1 MFFLLL
7 LIIVYFLFQSQSE
20 QQTEH
25 EDEEEEEVEPLLK
38 YNRLGNDLKKVL
50 SADPASCLAV
60 HSKVSPLK

>member
-1 MFFLLL
+1 M
-7 LIIVYFLFQSQSE
+7 FQSQSE

-60 HSKVSPLK
+60 HSKVSPPK